1 MEQTSSGAAAAVS
14 GQLAEPP
21 TAEQVRAAAEALAL
35 LAEPTRL
42 QLLWI
47 LSTGEHDVST
57 LATRVGA
64 SATSVS
70 QHLAKLRLAGLVQ
83 ARREGRRHLYTARGA
98 HVRRVVLEA
107 LYFADHQ
114 LGGHP
119 IHD

>member
-1 MEQTSSGAAAAVS
+1 MKQLSSRSARGESDHAAEA
-14 GQLAEPP
+14 P

-42 QLLWI
+42 RLLWV
-47 LSTGEHDVST
+47 LTTGEHDVST
-57 LATRVGA
+57 LTATVGA

-70 QHLAKLRLAGLVQ
+70 QHLAKLRLAGLVN

-98 HVRRVVLEA
+98 HVRRVVQEA
-107 LYFADHQ
+107 LYFADHH

-119 IHD
+119 MHD